1 MMNTSGSLSIAKRN
15 ENPSGIVDLEG
26 AREDVL
32 RATRDFKNSWRALA
46 KALHVVWEHKL
57 YTRWGYEKFDDYT
70 AKEVFVRKH
79 TAMKLIRSY
88 MFLENEHLGYQG
100 SYSDKENRPENPLK
114 PQGAFSF
121 EAVDTL
127 QKAKRA
133 LPESEYRK
141 VKEDIFENNKDIG
154 EVKKDLTALILKRR
168 KDVDP
173 EHLRTHNGKV
183 AVRRFLALLRSFKR
197 DVETLDI
204 LPGEIAQ
211 DIGRLVIR
219 IEEFVR

>member
-1 MMNTSGSLSIAKRN
+1 MDTSGSLNLVKRN
-15 ENPSGIVDLEG
+15 EKVPGVISPEG

-100 SYSDKENRPENPLK
+100 SYSDKDTRPDDAGESKNSL
-114 PQGAFSF
+114 SF
-121 EAVDTL
+121 ETVDTL

-154 EVKKDLTALILKRR
+154 EVKKDLTAFILKRR
-168 KDVDP
+168 KDIDP

-211 DIGRLVIR
+211 DIGRLIIR
-219 IEEFVR
+219 IEGFVR

>member
-1 MMNTSGSLSIAKRN
+1 MNASGSLSLVKRN
-15 ENPSGIVDLEG
+15 GGPSGIVDPEG
-26 AREDVL
+26 AREEVL

-46 KALHVVWEHKL
+46 KALHIVWENKL
-57 YTRWGYEKFDDYT
+57 YARWGYEKFDDYT

-88 MFLENEHLGYQG
+88 MFLKNEHLDYQG
-100 SYSDKENRPENPLK
+100 AYSDQENRPESPLK
-114 PQGAFSF
+114 PQDAFSF
-121 EAVDTL
+121 ETVDIL

-141 VKEDIFENNKDIG
+141 VKEDLFEKNKDVN

-168 KDVDP
+168 KDVDS
-173 EHLRTHNGKV
+173 EHLRTQRGKV
-183 AVRRFLALLRSFKR
+183 AVNRFLAVLRSFKR

-211 DIGRLVIR
+211 DIGRLIVR
-219 IEEFVR
+219 IEEYAR